1 MAMNFGQIGLAVAG
15 GAAEQFVKTQKELR
29 EEYKEKKDRQ
39 QQWADRYG
47 RKTLDDLTSRS
58 DVVLNAGET
67 LENAGMESANLTQ
80 MVNEYDANS
89 ILELA
94 KRIEKLSPA
103 EYRKLK
109 ESGAINEVLKFK
121 DINEDSSE
129 NWADIAIK
137 SFTIPQIEETT
148 TAAEEPTGF
157 FETLKG
163 KMSGADKEDEYQDW
177 YNSTYIE
184 GPDGQEYSIRELRAA
199 PTGILERGKVPD
211 FKLDMFEK
219 DATETSWNR
228 AKSDIYELS
237 VNNISNSG
245 DQDLIDLLNQ
255 DESTESGSRSVDSKE
270 ALIRNNKRL
279 KPYFDQAVRD
289 VHGQRADAFDTPGGR
304 LFFGGADSLAAILN
318 PMSDEEQAK
327 ALLEALNAD
336 LEENNLN
343 RENVAEVS
351 TEEEIINHFET
362 TEDSHVIVGGNR
374 LMPRPDGVEFDPKA
388 KKLEGPV
395 VPIDPKGFN
404 EDTFEANTPPTEAAI
419 EARPAASK
427 TRAVAIWDSKYKDK
441 YNNNG
446 TYIIVSPLPTRPNN
460 FFDLDLAGRGK
471 ISISI
476 NKWKRL
482 YGRTHDKETG
492 FPLVDE
498 VNKSLIPGTPEF
510 QEANQEVSE

>member
-1 MAMNFGQIGLAVAG
+1 MAMNFGQIGLAIAG

-121 DINEDSSE
+121 DINEDSPE

-137 SFTIPQIEETT
+137 SFTIPQIEDTT
-148 TAAEEPTGF
+148 RTAAAAEEPTGF

-237 VNNISNSG
+237 VNNILNSG

-255 DESTESGSRSVDSKE
+255 DESTVSGSRSVDSKE

-279 KPYFDQAVRD
+279 KPYFDQAVID

-304 LFFGGADSLAAILN
+304 LFFGGADSLNSILN
-318 PMSDEEQAK
+318 PISPEEQEQ

-343 RENVAEVS
+343 REDVAEVALS
-351 TEEEIINHFET
+351 ELANHWIT
-362 TEDSHVIVGGNR
+362 TEDNYAISEGV
-374 LMPRPDGVEFDPKA
+374 LTPRPDGVEFDPKA
-388 KKLEGPV
+388 KKLEDPV
-395 VPIDPKGFN
+395 DADAAYDRASFKLNKQPTKIIIEPKPKTGRGN
-404 EDTFEANTPPTEAAI
+404 VVKRRAWEDDN
-419 EARPAASK
+419 SK
-427 TRAVAIWDSKYKDK
+427 I
-441 YNNNG
+441 YNPNG
-446 TYIIVSPLPTRPNN
+446 SYLVVSPRPDQVESTG
-460 FFDLDLAGRGK
+460 FGRGASRK
-471 ISISI
+471 SDHDRW
-476 NKWKRL
+476 NDQW
-482 YGRTHDKETG
+482 GETHNPETG
-492 FPLVDE
+492 FP
-498 VNKSLIPGTPEF
+498 I
-510 QEANQEVSE
+510 VSEQESE

>member
-237 VNNISNSG
+237 VNNILNSG
-245 DQDLIDLLNQ
+245 EQDLIDLLNQ
-255 DESTESGSRSVDSKE
+255 DESTVSGSRSVDSKE

-279 KPYFDQAVRD
+279 KPYFDQAVID

-351 TEEEIINHFET
+351 TEAEAIKYFKNHNV
-362 TEDSHVIVGGNR
+362 DYVIVDGELRNR
-374 LMPRPDGVEFDPKA
+374 DVDSPYDPETAEK
-388 KKLEGPV
+388 PV

-404 EDTFEANTPPTEAAI
+404 EDTFEANTQPTEAAI

-510 QEANQEVSE
+510 QEANQEGSE

>member
-237 VNNISNSG
+237 VNNILNSG
-245 DQDLIDLLNQ
+245 EQDLIDLLNQ
-255 DESTESGSRSVDSKE
+255 DESTVSGSRSVDSKE
-270 ALIRNNKRL
+270 TLIRNNKRL

-318 PMSDEEQAK
+318 PMSDEEQEQ
-327 ALLEALNAD
+327 ALLAD
-336 LEENNLN
+336 LEENNLK
-343 RENVAEVS
+343 REDIAEVATGAEAIKYFKNHNVDYVIVDGELRNRDVDS
-351 TEEEIINHFET
+351 PFNSETAAPVEDDAAYDRATFKLNKQPTEIIIEPKPKTGRGNVVKRRAW
-362 TEDSHVIVGGNR
+362 EDDNSKIYNPNGSYLVVS
-374 LMPRPDGVEFDPKA
+374 PRPDQVEST
-388 KKLEGPV
+388 
-395 VPIDPKGFN
+395 GFG
-404 EDTFEANTPPTEAAI
+404 
-419 EARPAASK
+419 R
-427 TRAVAIWDSKYKDK
+427 
-441 YNNNG
+441 G
-446 TYIIVSPLPTRPNN
+446 
-460 FFDLDLAGRGK
+460 AGRKSDHDRWNDQWGE
-471 ISISI
+471 
-476 NKWKRL
+476 
-482 YGRTHDKETG
+482 THNPETG
-492 FPLVDE
+492 FP
-498 VNKSLIPGTPEF
+498 I
-510 QEANQEVSE
+510 VSEQESE